1 MKSVARTLGALTLLL
16 AAPAFAQSTLVDSD
30 GNGTFSMAE
39 MRAVYPDLSEEA
51 FAAIDA
57 DASGEVSIEELAA
70 AQTNGLLPTM
80 E

>member
-1 MKSVARTLGALTLLL
+1 MKSVARTLGALTLL

-39 MRAVYPDLSEEA
+39 MRAVYPDLSEET

-70 AQTNGLLPTM
+70 AQTNGLLPTL